1 MKNKNKKAFLL
12 VKLLALMSIVSV
24 IGYQLAFGIS
34 GIFAQEQSLSLTTEF
49 DSEELAAD
57 EQFTVKISD
66 QRSISE
72 IVTTENTDLPYVDQS
87 QSLTETSS
95 SEVSIKRE
103 YTMVL
108 PEGISFDQTIQNE
121 WQTEMDYT
129 GALPEFSFDENSRE
143 LKISVDA
150 SATEVGIRLTATA
163 AGSYQLQVKDA
174 NLTESSEAV
183 TVEVGEAKVTDSE
196 DETAT
201 MSVEAPTTRAIAL
214 ASATTV
220 TTWDEFVAAF
230 GDASVSQIVLG
241 ANISLSGT
249 ITDTHGVFDKTSV
262 DLSSAYGYLYVTKAQ
277 ISRTVVI
284 DGGGY
289 TFDFGNLGIGFTNA
303 SVNTSSYWNITM
315 QNINVKSAN
324 PYAPF
329 FYPVLTAAGTQGI
342 TTASYL
348 TNSKLTY
355 GTGYNHVKDVKTWQE
370 FYLAFANRSV
380 STVNLVTDIVL
391 PRGTVTYS
399 GLILPDV
406 NNQATTVFADST
418 RTNAPGTTTWSYIT
432 LTGSAREM
440 VVEGNGYTLDL
451 GGVTLCFRDATTN
464 NGSGNFGSL
473 WYQTFRNITFYHG
486 NYWGAIILNDISA
499 TYQRQSWQKFENFT
513 HYGAQLIQA
522 ENSQTIFAGDIHI
535 QQMATYTPL
544 GKAGNVLRTD
554 GSGTN
559 GNQWSVD
566 YSNNQTLGVW
576 QTTFEDNA
584 NVYLSSLGGPVID
597 LYSGG
602 NVSIGNNVTMT
613 AVREGTQ
620 VSGDGTGAVFAF
632 RGGSLTVGE
641 GSTVNLNSTSTSS
654 QTAIISM
661 NSSTASIDIQ
671 EGATVNLNRQNN
683 TTSGDNN
690 TSNPI
695 YMGGGSIN
703 VNGTLNVTGTGMGAS
718 STNMIYST
726 SNVSFVIGK
735 NGSLDVKSDSTS
747 TSQSLLYFSGSS
759 STFQFSD
766 AKRVNLQRTAT
777 MTSATATNNGLIYS
791 GGNLGVS
798 VQNVYQWTR
807 GNTASGTTG
816 DGGYTYGYE
825 PMSSM
830 NLSYSGITPTITAA
844 NSMTT
849 ATLNSFKTNFT
860 TRGQQ
865 RVLFTQI
872 LNPSVAIHNEPNDN
886 PTSADSHTVSG
897 YAIPG
902 TYIRVWEEALNGT
915 TSAKANGTADNVASP
930 VEDTT
935 MPATTRAN
943 YTTISDSNGD
953 WSVDLTTLG
962 IDKTFT
968 AENVIHVYAFSN
980 LKSEEVTAIV
990 LDKTPPTGTV
1000 SAQTTYNDVPIAASA
1015 FVDSASIADTNPTL
1029 TLPTD
1034 ITISF
1039 DQATTNADAYTWLT
1053 NGTGTL
1059 TKGEYAVGINLTDP
1073 AGNTTTYA
1081 TTLTVKNY
1089 SKDIVISMVNEA
1101 GATINADLVP
1111 NQATTYT
1118 ATVPEDDTSL
1128 TISDDA
1134 DLVSFIQAIIATGYY
1149 QLADENWQAGTIN
1162 FTDLTATFAFQGVLK
1177 FGDVTSA
1184 LKFEDTR
1191 ISFIDQT
1198 VLPEDDFDMGIVDT
1212 RAAGTT
1218 AQGGNWSITAKMSSD
1233 FTNGTNTLKNILY
1246 YQGASGS
1253 PIAIDS
1259 TNDTTIFTQTNPS
1272 EGTVPVTTA
1281 INWSASG
1288 AIGLRLLLPT
1298 GTTTTGDYQGTI
1310 QWGLN
1315 DTY

>member
-1 MKNKNKKAFLL
+1 MNEMKNKNKKAFLL

-121 WQTEMDYT
+121 WQTETDYT
-129 GALPEFSFDENSRE
+129 GALPEFSFDEDSRE

-150 SATEVGIRLTATA
+150 SATEVGIRLTAAA

-183 TVEVGEAKVTDSE
+183 TVEVGEAKADGQASEESTESDEESISSVRSAAVLADTGTNVTNWQE
-196 DETAT
+196 FVT
-201 MSVEAPTTRAIAL
+201 AL
-214 ASATTV
+214 ATP
-220 TTWDEFVAAF
+220 
-230 GDASVSQIVLG
+230 SVSQINLT
-241 ANISLSGT
+241 NDISLSGT
-249 ITDTHGVFDKTSV
+249 LANYSSLFSV
-262 DLSSAYGYLYVTKAQ
+262 DSINLDSAQNSYLYVSKNGVA
-277 ISRTVVI
+277 RTLAI
-284 DGGGY
+284 NGNGY
-289 TFDFGNLGIGFTNA
+289 TFDFGNLAIGFLN
-303 SVNTSSYWNITM
+303 SSSYVSGSSGTVAGYWNLSFA
-315 QNINVKSAN
+315 NIN
-324 PYAPF
+324 F
-329 FYPVLTAAGTQGI
+329 
-342 TTASYL
+342 
-348 TNSKLTY
+348 
-355 GTGYNHVKDVKTWQE
+355 
-370 FYLAFANRSV
+370 V
-380 STVNLVTDIVL
+380 SSN
-391 PRGTVTYS
+391 YS
-399 GLILPDV
+399 GPFSLTSHTGAEVAAEGLTGAP
-406 NNQATTVFADST
+406 
-418 RTNAPGTTTWSYIT
+418 RTNAAISYDKTSTTNTRLVSDFLGYSIAINDFSVSNVRLTSDLIATATTYSSSYYIYSPYT
-432 LTGSAREM
+432 KAADNVSNATSYGNTSGGETHVYFYLQGNARTIAID
-440 VVEGNGYTLDL
+440 GQGYTVDF
-451 GGVTLCFRDATTN
+451 GAICFDFTSNNN
-464 NGSGNFGSL
+464 NGSAV
-473 WYQTFRNITFYHG
+473 WDITYSNMNVYHG
-486 NYWGAIILNDISA
+486 NYYGTMIFSNGANGGTMRFDN
-499 TYQRQSWQKFENFT
+499 Y
-513 HYGAQLIQA
+513 
-522 ENSQTIFAGDIHI
+522 AGI
-535 QQMATYTPL
+535 
-544 GKAGNVLRTD
+544 
-554 GSGTN
+554 
-559 GNQWSVD
+559 GNQFLESTNANVVMKNTVSMTQQNNWTSKKKD
-566 YSNNQTLGVW
+566 GTSIRTWALNNQYQQNLNVTNV
-576 QTTFEDNA
+576 TIEDNA
-584 NVYLSSLGGPVID
+584 NIHIESRGTNVIT
-597 LYSGG
+597 LNNGG
-602 NVSIGNNVTMT
+602 NFTVGENATVDVIRGSEINTTEGYAVNIDVRGSVSIG
-613 AVREGTQ
+613 R
-620 VSGDGTGAVFAF
+620 
-632 RGGSLTVGE
+632 
-641 GSTVNLNSTSTSS
+641 GSTVNLTNHNSTYG
-654 QTAIISM
+654 AALLM
-661 NSSTASIDIQ
+661 NSSTASL
-671 EGATVNLNRQNN
+671 TVAEDANLNIVVDNYSGSTNGNN
-683 TTSGDNN
+683 QY
-690 TSNPI
+690 NPI
-695 YMGGGSIN
+695 YMSSGSIN
-703 VNGTLNVTGTGMGAS
+703 VSGNLSVKG
-718 STNMIYST
+718 TNMGNSAT
-726 SNVSFVIGK
+726 SLLYGSNNVSFVIASG
-735 NGSLDVKSDSTS
+735 GSFDVQSDSTS
-747 TSQSLLYFSGSS
+747 TSQYLLYMSGSG
-759 STFQFSD
+759 STFKFTD
-766 AKRVNLQRTAT
+766 AERVNLQRTST

-798 VQNVYQWTR
+798 VQNVYQWAL
-807 GNTASGTTG
+807 GNKDSGTTG
-816 DGGYTYGYE
+816 DGGYTYSYV

-830 NLSYSGITPTITAA
+830 NLSYSSYTPTITSA

-865 RVLFTQI
+865 RVLFTRI
-872 LNPSVAIHNEPNDN
+872 EDPSVSILNEPNDN

-943 YTTISDSNGD
+943 YTTIADSNGD

-980 LKSEEVTAIV
+980 LKSEEITAVV
-990 LDKTPPTGTV
+990 LDKTPPNGTV
-1000 SAQTTYNDVPIAASA
+1000 SAQTTYYDAPIAASA

-1039 DQATTNADAYTWLT
+1039 DQATTNVDAYTWLT

-1184 LKFEDTR
+1184 LKFKDTR

-1218 AQGGNWSITAKMSSD
+1218 AKGGNWSITAKMSSD

-1246 YQGASGS
+1246 YQGDSGS

-1259 TNDTTIFTQTNPS
+1259 TNDTTIFTQTNAS
-1272 EGTVPVTTA
+1272 ESAVPVTTS
-1281 INWSASG
+1281 INWTASG
-1288 AIGLRLLLPT
+1288 AVGLRLLLPT